1 MPAANAQAAGAGYNG
16 KIYCFGGADTLSIFS
31 TATYNTV
38 EIYTP

>member
-1 MPAANAQAAGAGYNG
+1 MRRVNAQAAGAVYNG
-16 KIYCFGGADTLSIFS
+16 KIYCFGGANTAES